1 MLRFILKRL
10 LEAVPVLFVVATL
23 AFFLARF
30 APGGPF
36 DEERALPP
44 NVKAQLA
51 AHYGLAKPPGEQ
63 DSPFL

>member
-51 AHYGLAKPPGEQ
+51 AHYGLDKPLG
-63 DSPFL
+63 